1 MSYTRKGRVVKKE
14 QIDTV
19 TSKIQSQIESTEG
32 LLETLEQRS
41 QTIKALGQLA
51 AQLDD
56 SDWANRI
63 AERIADATPDELQ
76 QVSGAINSINGSLD
90 VLLCS
95 ASGVDNSDSSVQES
109 AVDATRS
116 PFDQSNDNQRD
127 IEDEDAVIDKKA
139 MAWIEHNLKDE
150 IDITD
155 PSAVQ
160 NYLLAHAENVAPKT
174 RNNLRRIQ
182 LKLSVW
188 NNRIIAEEVG
198 ITPFAIMMWW
208 KKVSDSATHMNS
220 GSLKQLP
227 IHTPGKDAEIS
238 DNEVIHDNKPVPVE
252 TRSQQTEKEPR
263 HIEVAKLW
271 TKTLNLSDTDGSAIQ
286 SYLDLASTGEMTR
299 SKKEAITRSRDMLLR
314 NRGVQIQLMR
324 FGPLERYSALA
335 AIGAKIDK
343 DEIIS
348 LDIDELAMLRDQFK
362 KRNSGGSLD
371 ISRAKDV
378 TLTSL
383 SQLLKSYADYSPE
396 KRQKQ
401 LNTIAESIRSLSTQM
416 PLTETETEN
425 LFLNSHFY
433 DNPKNSD
440 SGLSTDAALKL
451 RKLWSRQKPQI
462 LTEPTVRRIF
472 SEFTEQFAEKPETIY
487 SLQRKYPHLD
497 IEETLVQIYDALSQ
511 ERRG

>member
-41 QTIKALGQLA
+41 RAIKELGQLA

-63 AERIADATPDELQ
+63 AGRIADATPDELQ

-95 ASGVDNSDSSVQES
+95 ASGVDNSDSS
-109 AVDATRS
+109 RRCHPK

-127 IEDEDAVIDKKA
+127 IEDEDAVINKKA

-150 IDITD
+150 IDITE

-174 RNNLRRIQ
+174 RDNLRRIQ

-198 ITPFAIMMWW
+198 ITPFAITVWW

-252 TRSQQTEKEPR
+252 TRSQQIEKEPR
-263 HIEVAKLW
+263 HIEVANLW
-271 TKTLNLSDTDGSAIQ
+271 TKTLHLSDTDGSAIQ

-335 AIGAKIDK
+335 AIGAKINK
-343 DEIIS
+343 DEIIR
-348 LDIDELAMLRDQFK
+348 LGIDELTMLRDQFQ

-371 ISRAKDV
+371 IPRAKDV
-378 TLTSL
+378 MFTSL

-440 SGLSTDAALKL
+440 SGLSTDTALKL

>member
-41 QTIKALGQLA
+41 RAIKELGQLA

-63 AERIADATPDELQ
+63 AGRIADATPDELQ

-95 ASGVDNSDSSVQES
+95 ASGVDNSDSS
-109 AVDATRS
+109 RRCHPK

-127 IEDEDAVIDKKA
+127 IEDEDAVINKKA

-150 IDITD
+150 IDITE

-174 RNNLRRIQ
+174 RDNLRRIQ

-198 ITPFAIMMWW
+198 ITPFAITVWW

-252 TRSQQTEKEPR
+252 TRSQQIEKEPR
-263 HIEVAKLW
+263 HIEVANLW
-271 TKTLNLSDTDGSAIQ
+271 TKTLHLSDTDGSAIQ

-343 DEIIS
+343 DEIIR
-348 LDIDELAMLRDQFK
+348 LGIDELTMLRDQFK
-362 KRNSGGSLD
+362 KRNSSGSLD

-383 SQLLKSYADYSPE
+383 SQLLNSYADYSPE

-440 SGLSTDAALKL
+440 SGLSTDTALKL